1 MSWINRIRSTA
12 SRVATNVLSGAR
24 RLASIVIPEP
34 VQRGLTDFA
43 NWLTGRLGPEQTPQ
57 VLNEIVE
64 HVRTNYPPMQSFEVR
79 ETYSALRYFAMVYT
93 IDGIQGYDA
102 RSFL

>member
-43 NWLTGRLGPEQTPQ
+43 NWSSRT
-57 VLNEIVE
+57 
-64 HVRTNYPPMQSFEVR
+64 RTNTTSFKR
-79 ETYSALRYFAMVYT
+79 NCRTR
-93 IDGIQGYDA
+93 
-102 RSFL
+102 